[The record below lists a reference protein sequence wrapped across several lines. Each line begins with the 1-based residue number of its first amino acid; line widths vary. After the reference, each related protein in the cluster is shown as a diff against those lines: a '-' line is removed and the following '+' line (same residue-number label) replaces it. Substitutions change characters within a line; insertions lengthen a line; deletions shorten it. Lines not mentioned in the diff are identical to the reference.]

1 MTEQHTSAILTLE
14 TELNKPLAL
23 QTLQK
28 DGFDYIPWH
37 ASVTRMNEIFGPLG
51 WSDEVIREWSDEYAF
66 YCQVRVTVYLP
77 DGTTRH
83 HDGVGSDEKH
93 YTDEREVISGGKVA
107 TPSPAKIGRMWG
119 MKAKAAYS
127 DALSRAFKRWSTL
140 GLGLYNGEESTFTD
154 DTPASPKAS
163 NYTPAKTTTPAKSS
177 PTTDDPAS
185 EAQIGLMKRIG
196 FDYIP
201 DNLSKRQ
208 AMALIKSVKEEKKS
222 VKEAFKLAKIA
233 LPEAETDSPAP
244 DTNDFPF

>member
-1 MTEQHTSAILTLE
+1 MTEQHTSAILALE

-37 ASVTRMNEIFGPLG
+37 ASVAHMNEIFGSLG

-66 YCQVRVTVYLP
+66 YCQVRVTIYLH

-83 HDGVGSDEKH
+83 HDGIGSDEKH

-107 TPSPAKIGRMWG
+107 TPSPAKIGRIWG

-127 DALSRAFKRWSTL
+127 DALSRAFKRWSSL
-140 GLGLYNGEESTFTD
+140 GLGLYNGEESTFVD

-163 NYTPAKTTTPAKSS
+163 NPTRTA
-177 PTTDDPAS
+177 PTTDPAS
-185 EAQIGLMKRIG
+185 APQIGLLKQLG
-196 FDYIP
+196 FTDLPDY
-201 DNLSKRQ
+201 LTKKQ
-208 AMALIKSVKEEKKS
+208 ASALIKAVKEEKKT
-222 VKEAFKLAKIA
+222 VQQALKLAGI
-233 LPEAETDSPAP
+233 LEADSP
-244 DTNDFPF
+244 DTNEFPF